1 MTEKRKL
8 YERDRIILKTGLI
21 GILVNFVLAGI
32 KVLIGLLGFDRNNT
46 GWCQ

>member
-21 GILVNFVLAGI
+21 GILVNFVLAAG
-32 KVLIGLLGFDRNNT
+32 GFFNVPV
-46 GWCQ
+46 GA